1 LTRQTRSR
9 TITGLKH
16 LPLLVVALS
25 LAARA
30 AAGFVLVPA
39 WEAQGIAPFP
49 DRYPVLAASLLD
61 RGELGYAPEGATPTT
76 ARGPGFPLWLAVGM
90 ALGGRAQGWIALWA
104 SLPGALAAGLV
115 ARLLLREAGPR
126 AALLG
131 GLLAGLHPLAVFTSA
146 RGMSDEFVGA
156 LLLGAVAVVSRDG
169 EGENGHSLR
178 PALTAGA
185 LLAAAILARA
195 TAALALVAIVA
206 AGLGKGRSKR
216 ALALLAA
223 VALLPPLAWSVRS
236 SLLEGRPVFVHS
248 LAAYNWWCGEVLET
262 RGLASRRGETSRAMV
277 DTIVAKGEVERDPAR
292 FWYGT
297 LAPRETASMERALA
311 AAAVLRI
318 REDPLAYA
326 VRVARGTGWFWIRGE
341 TRGRTLQYAALVLP
355 VLALAAVGAV
365 RGRMGLAAAIVLLHV
380 LAYAAVY
387 PSARM
392 AVQVW
397 PLVAWMAGRG
407 SAVRPGKSTRRP
419 RRWSDESGQ
428 RALVDC
434 PRKAKR

>member
-1 LTRQTRSR
+1 M
-9 TITGLKH
+9 IA
-16 LPLLVVALS
+16 VS

-30 AAGFVLVPA
+30 AAGIVYVPA
-39 WEAQGIAPFP
+39 WESRGIAAFP

-61 RGELGYAPEGATPTT
+61 RGEFGYAPEGATPTT
-76 ARGPGFPLWLAVGM
+76 ARGPGFALWLALGM
-90 ALGGRAQGWIALWA
+90 AAGGRSQGWIALWA

-115 ARLLLREAGPR
+115 ARLLLRDAGPA
-126 AALLG
+126 AALVG

-156 LLLGAVAVVSRDG
+156 LLLAATALALR
-169 EGENGHSLR
+169 EGEAEHERALR
-178 PALTAGA
+178 SALVAGA
-185 LLAAAILARA
+185 LLAVAILARA
-195 TAALALVAIVA
+195 TAILALVAIA
-206 AGLGKGRSKR
+206 AAWIVKGKNKR

-236 SLLEGRPVFVHS
+236 SALEGRPVFVHS

-262 RGLASRRGETSRAMV
+262 RGLAIRRGETSRAMIE
-277 DTIVAKGEVERDPAR
+277 TIVAKGEVGRDRAR

-311 AAAVLRI
+311 AAAVERV
-318 REDPLAYA
+318 REDPFAYA
-326 VRVARGTGWFWIRGE
+326 VRVLRGTAWFWIRGE
-341 TRGRTLQYAALVLP
+341 TRERTLQYAALVLP

-392 AVQVW
+392 AMQVW

-407 SAVRPGKSTRRP
+407 VRRFSPAVKNTHGDVRPGP
-419 RRWSDESGQ
+419 
-428 RALVDC
+428 
-434 PRKAKR
+434 